1 MVTAAQAYDGGEGSA
16 REFDCEPATRQA
28 TTTTSNERDYCC
40 SHSQPASIALLAGV
54 SAPGYIVGGS
64 WPSGSGRDEPAAASG
79 LALRREDGCAVQW
92 DNGLPD
98 LHTLEGWQHW
108 RGWNIALVTRLALGI
123 HVCVCVRR
131 YRHGRRLLV
140 SAPWGIA
147 PRRPLPS
154 LLLCC
159 WGSTGARA
167 STVVAVLLDGDGTF
181 SSAVQDPRLAMAR
194 ERRCRGV
201 RWLGI
206 E

>member
-1 MVTAAQAYDGGEGSA
+1 VDGILRSSLGSRWAYMS
-16 REFDCEPATRQA
+16 
-28 TTTTSNERDYCC
+28 
-40 SHSQPASIALLAGV
+40 
-54 SAPGYIVGGS
+54 
-64 WPSGSGRDEPAAASG
+64 
-79 LALRREDGCAVQW
+79 
-92 DNGLPD
+92 
-98 LHTLEGWQHW
+98 
-108 RGWNIALVTRLALGI
+108 
-123 HVCVCVRR
+123 VCVRR

-147 PRRPLPS
+147 PLRPLPS

-167 STVVAVLLDGDGTF
+167 STVAVLLDGDGIF
-181 SSAVQDPRLAMAR
+181 SSAVVDPRLAMAR

>member
-108 RGWNIALVTRLALGI
+108 LGRVIALVARLTLGI
-123 HVCVCVRR
+123 HVCVRAQVPARKT
-131 YRHGRRLLV
+131 
-140 SAPWGIA
+140 
-147 PRRPLPS
+147 PS
-154 LLLCC
+154 GLCTLGYCASTTPAEFVALLL
-159 WGSTGARA
+159 GLVRGEGEHSSGA
-167 STVVAVLLDGDGTF
+167 
-181 SSAVQDPRLAMAR
+181 AR
-194 ERRCRGV
+194 RR
-201 RWLGI
+201 WHF
-206 E
+206 